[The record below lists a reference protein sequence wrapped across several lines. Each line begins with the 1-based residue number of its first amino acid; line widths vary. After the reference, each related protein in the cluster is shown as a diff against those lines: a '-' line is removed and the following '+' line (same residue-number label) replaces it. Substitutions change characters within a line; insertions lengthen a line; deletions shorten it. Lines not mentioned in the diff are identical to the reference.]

1 MFPLQT
7 VLFPNAVM
15 PLHVFEPRYRELTET
30 CLNSDGRFGVV
41 LIERGKEV
49 GGGDSRFSVGTVAR
63 IVEAARTP
71 DGRYLLAT
79 VGGERLRVRRWL
91 DDDPYPRAEID
102 LLAEPKK
109 VPARATEQR
118 ATVERLLV
126 RVLALW
132 AELGQPAPSV
142 DAVQLDADPIRA
154 SLRSGGDGADRPA
167 RRAAPDR
174 DRRSVRTLRATRDHA
189 RRRGRAVADAPRR
202 EAEFGRRSPDGRAG
216 SLPTV
221 ENEAARERLE
231 AEQARVQGLVQ
242 GLARRP
248 RCRG

>member
-7 VLFPNAVM
+7 VLFPNAVL

-30 CLNSDGRFGVV
+30 CLRGDGRFGVV
-41 LIERGKEV
+41 LIERGADV

-91 DDDPYPRAEID
+91 RRRS
-102 LLAEPKK
+102 
-109 VPARATEQR
+109 VPACGDRRCSPSPSVSRARDRPTR
-118 ATVERLLV
+118 SVVERLLV

-154 SLRSGGDGADRPA
+154 S
-167 RRAAPDR
+167 
-174 DRRSVRTLRATRDHA
+174 
-189 RRRGRAVADAPRR
+189 
-202 EAEFGRRSPDGRAG
+202 F
-216 SLPTV
+216 
-221 ENEAARERLE
+221 EAAAMAPIGPLDAQRLIEIDDPCERFERLE
-231 AEQARVQGLVQ
+231 AMLNDEVELLQMR
-242 GLARRP
+242 LAE
-248 RCRG
+248 G

>member
-63 IVEAARTP
+63 IVEAA
-71 DGRYLLAT
+71 AHA
-79 VGGERLRVRRWL
+79 RR
-91 DDDPYPRAEID
+91 P
-102 LLAEPKK
+102 
-109 VPARATEQR
+109 VPARHGGRRTAAGPALARRRSVPACGDRPAHRAQEGSRARHEQR

-154 SLRSGGDGADRPA
+154 SY
-167 RRAAPDR
+167 
-174 DRRSVRTLRATRDHA
+174 
-189 RRRGRAVADAPRR
+189 
-202 EAEFGRRSPDGRAG
+202 
-216 SLPTV
+216 
-221 ENEAARERLE
+221 EAAAMAPIGPLDAQRLIEIDDPCERFERLE
-231 AEQARVQGLVQ
+231 TMLDDEVEMLQMRLAEG
-242 GLARRP
+242 
-248 RCRG
+248 

>member
-1 MFPLQT
+1 MFPLST

-102 LLAEPKK
+102 LLSEPKQ

-118 ATVERLLV
+118 VTVERLLM

-154 SLRSGGDGADRPA
+154 SY
-167 RRAAPDR
+167 
-174 DRRSVRTLRATRDHA
+174 
-189 RRRGRAVADAPRR
+189 
-202 EAEFGRRSPDGRAG
+202 
-216 SLPTV
+216 
-221 ENEAARERLE
+221 EAAAMAPIGPLDAQRLIEIDDPCERFDRLE
-231 AEQARVQGLVQ
+231 TMLDDEVELLQMRLAEG
-242 GLARRP
+242 
-248 RCRG
+248 

>member
-30 CLNSDGRFGVV
+30 CLNRDGRFGVV

-154 SLRSGGDGADRPA
+154 SY
-167 RRAAPDR
+167 
-174 DRRSVRTLRATRDHA
+174 
-189 RRRGRAVADAPRR
+189 
-202 EAEFGRRSPDGRAG
+202 
-216 SLPTV
+216 
-221 ENEAARERLE
+221 EAAAMAPIGPLDAQRLIEIDDPCERFERLE
-231 AEQARVQGLVQ
+231 AMLDDEVEMLQMR
-242 GLARRP
+242 LAE
-248 RCRG
+248 G

>member
-7 VLFPNAVM
+7 VLFPNAVL

-30 CLNSDGRFGVV
+30 CLRGDGRFGVV
-41 LIERGKEV
+41 LIQRGSEV

-79 VGGERLRVRRWL
+79 VGSERLRVRRWL
-91 DDDPYPRAEID
+91 PDDPYPRAEID
-102 LLAEPKK
+102 LLTESKR
-109 VPARATEQR
+109 VPARATDQR
-118 ATVERLLV
+118 EVVERLLV

-154 SLRSGGDGADRPA
+154 S
-167 RRAAPDR
+167 
-174 DRRSVRTLRATRDHA
+174 
-189 RRRGRAVADAPRR
+189 
-202 EAEFGRRSPDGRAG
+202 F
-216 SLPTV
+216 
-221 ENEAARERLE
+221 EAAAMAPIGPLDAQRLIEIDDPCERFERLE
-231 AEQARVQGLVQ
+231 ALLNDEVELLQMR
-242 GLARRP
+242 LAE
-248 RCRG
+248 G

>member
-1 MFPLQT
+1 MFPLST

-15 PLHVFEPRYRELTET
+15 PLHVFEPRYRQLTET

-102 LLAEPKK
+102 LLSEPKK

-154 SLRSGGDGADRPA
+154 SY
-167 RRAAPDR
+167 
-174 DRRSVRTLRATRDHA
+174 
-189 RRRGRAVADAPRR
+189 
-202 EAEFGRRSPDGRAG
+202 
-216 SLPTV
+216 
-221 ENEAARERLE
+221 EAAAMAPIGPLDAQRLIEIDDPCERFDRLE
-231 AEQARVQGLVQ
+231 TMLDDEVEVLQMRLAEG
-242 GLARRP
+242 
-248 RCRG
+248 